1 MVDPPPVESTG
12 GGGSI
17 RERMAMLQLNQV
29 GRNAL
34 TRPAPP
40 PLPPKRVP
48 PPLPARKTSR
58 SSLASCYSSSS
69 GSDRGSITSVGSNY
83 SGRSLPPVYTGKES
97 PPVQFAEKSKAHD
110 MPKKNP
116 SSLPTR
122 SKTAPV
128 LPPRG
133 PPLPSRTYTSPAQNQ
148 EQPQRIPRRLPPPPS
163 ISVPPL
169 PNRPKLP
176 LGSHTEPV
184 ISRTPPPV
192 PRSTRPPPV
201 PLSTRPAPSYRLSS
215 TMPCLVCYDFS
226 GPDKHASLPQFE
238 RIRVESLQQLAVGLT
253 TPFSDTLDKAR
264 VIFTWLHHNVSY
276 DVHGFL
282 HGKIA
287 SQDPEGVLQS
297 GAAVCAGYAGLFN
310 KLATH
315 AGLESEVVSGHGKGY
330 GFNSGEP
337 YKMNHAWNAIKM
349 DWGWHLIDCCWGSGS
364 INGPPNP
371 GYNKRLAPEHFI
383 NPPMSLAEVISLG
396 IQQGVEPLRYSSFGE
411 EFGFSEKAVQPPV
424 NNIDTFA
431 GRRTV
436 FSLGLPCEHMSRKE
450 EWVLFLS
457 IGEFSDKNWILMNS
471 DGRGRYHVEVEMPNQ
486 RGLKV
491 GLYRAAT
498 WKGNDAKGLSAK
510 EWQAEHIE
518 SGSLIRYNTSPKHRR
533 VRIFIIERPHVW
545 TGIEKRLAGRVMS
558 ISVGASE
565 DDISKYLRLRLDEDK
580 ILDAMDE
587 RPEAEILKKIP
598 ETMSEIAILRES
610 TISRRREKLSKM
622 MDGLGLEDVYGT
634 TIERMKVRGGGTPEW
649 CSIVCVSRLG
659 LGMTPMWISHEE
671 RPLQAD
677 ELYHALAVELGST
690 DFDVGNIS
698 SIPTLLSCCQALVT
712 VDKEALTVP
721 LIHFTLQEYLSSHP
735 DIFSRPHS
743 AMAAGFIY
751 DNYKIA
757 PSRVSLRP
765 LISPTSR
772 P

>member
-1 MVDPPPVESTG
+1 MKIERTIMMDPPPESTG
-12 GGGSI
+12 SGGSI

-40 PLPPKRVP
+40 PVPPKRVP

-97 PPVQFAEKSKAHD
+97 LPVPFAEKSKAHD
-110 MPKKNP
+110 MPEKSP
-116 SSLPTR
+116 PSLPTR

-133 PPLPSRTYTSPAQNQ
+133 PPLPSRTNTSPAQNQ
-148 EQPQRIPRRLPPPPS
+148 EQPQPIPRRLPPPPS

-169 PNRPKLP
+169 PSRSKLP
-176 LGSHTEPV
+176 VGSHTEPV
-184 ISRTPPPV
+184 ISRSPPPV

-201 PLSTRPAPSYRLSS
+201 PLSTRQALSSRLSP

-253 TPFSDTLDKAR
+253 TPFSDTLDRAR

-276 DVHGFL
+276 DVYGFL

-297 GAAVCAGYAGLFN
+297 GTAVCAGYAALFN
-310 KLATH
+310 KLATY
-315 AGLESEVVSGHGKGY
+315 AGLESKVVSGHGKGY

-349 DWGWHLIDCCWGSGS
+349 DWGWHLIDCCWGSGC

-371 GYNKRLAPEHFI
+371 GYNKRFSPEHFI
-383 NPPMSLAEVISLG
+383 NPPNVFGKSHFPEDSSWQCREDGRVIDWEEYMTPD
-396 IQQGVEPLRYSSFGE
+396 QKEAEPLRYSSFGE

-431 GRRTV
+431 GKKTV

-491 GLYRAAT
+491 GLYRAVT

-510 EWQAEHIE
+510 EWQTEVGKVAW
-518 SGSLIRYNTSPKHRR
+518 GWSP
-533 VRIFIIERPHVW
+533 IIIW
-545 TGIEKRLAGRVMS
+545 
-558 ISVGASE
+558 GA
-565 DDISKYLRLRLDEDK
+565 DK
-580 ILDAMDE
+580 
-587 RPEAEILKKIP
+587 
-598 ETMSEIAILRES
+598 
-610 TISRRREKLSKM
+610 
-622 MDGLGLEDVYGT
+622 
-634 TIERMKVRGGGTPEW
+634 
-649 CSIVCVSRLG
+649 
-659 LGMTPMWISHEE
+659 
-671 RPLQAD
+671 
-677 ELYHALAVELGST
+677 
-690 DFDVGNIS
+690 
-698 SIPTLLSCCQALVT
+698 
-712 VDKEALTVP
+712 
-721 LIHFTLQEYLSSHP
+721 
-735 DIFSRPHS
+735 
-743 AMAAGFIY
+743 
-751 DNYKIA
+751 
-757 PSRVSLRP
+757 
-765 LISPTSR
+765 
-772 P
+772 